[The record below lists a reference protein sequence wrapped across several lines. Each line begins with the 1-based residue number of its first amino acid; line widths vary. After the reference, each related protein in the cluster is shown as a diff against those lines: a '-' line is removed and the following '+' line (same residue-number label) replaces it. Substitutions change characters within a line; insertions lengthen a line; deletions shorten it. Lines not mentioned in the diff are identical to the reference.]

1 MDLNPLTALS
11 PIDGRYAKQTDVLR
25 NIFSEYAFMN
35 ARVRVETE
43 WLIAL
48 SEQGFAELPEISAHG
63 KAFLRDLAD
72 NFSIVDCEAI
82 KEIEKTQTMTSKQWN
97 TGLSAKW
104 ITMMNCAKALNSCIS
119 LAPLK
124 TLTTP
129 VTL

>member
-48 SEQGFAELPEISAHG
+48 SEQGFAELPEI
-63 KAFLRDLAD
+63 
-72 NFSIVDCEAI
+72 
-82 KEIEKTQTMTSKQWN
+82 
-97 TGLSAKW
+97 LSL
-104 ITMMNCAKALNSCIS
+104 IHI
-119 LAPLK
+119 
-124 TLTTP
+124 
-129 VTL
+129 